1 MKGNMM
7 EWGLTIPQAISH
19 AEKYNFDGQLISREL
34 DGSIKKST
42 YGESIQRSKKLAN
55 ALNKLGITLHDTV
68 ATIAWNN
75 SRHFETYFGV
85 SGMGAILHTL
95 NPRYSPAQLVYILN
109 HAEDKVLIIDPTFI
123 PLVEGV
129 QDQLNFV
136 ETIIIAAEK
145 SSIPANNL
153 NNACSYDDLLEQE
166 STEYQWPELSEDT
179 SSALCYTSG
188 TTGNP
193 KGVLYSHRST
203 ILHAISIAGT
213 MGFHSSSAVLPVVPM
228 FHVNA
233 WGVPYSALINGFTL
247 VLPGHALDGESLYEL
262 VQQES
267 VDCLLGV
274 PTVWL
279 GLLQYLEGKGLK
291 MESVDQVLVGGSAAP
306 YAMIKAFDEQHDAFL
321 THGWGMTE
329 MSPLGTINTQ
339 TKKAMSLPTE
349 ERYQL
354 QTKQGYPMF
363 GVEIK
368 TVDDDDK
375 ELPRDGEASG
385 ALKVKGPW
393 IMHTYFK
400 AEGPAVDDEGWF
412 DTGDVATIHPDGC
425 MQIVD
430 RAKDVIKTGGEW
442 ISSIDLENAALTHE
456 NILEACVVG
465 VPHPKWDERPLLFLI
480 TKDGNEIDKQEIN
493 DFLLEK
499 VVKWWLPD
507 DIIFVKELPHGATG
521 KLLKVDLR
529 EEYKEHLTG
538 EIICCTL

>member
-7 EWGLTIPQAISH
+7 EWDLTIPQAISH

-34 DGSIKKST
+34 DGSIKKTT

-129 QDQLNFV
+129 QDQLNFL

-145 SSIPANNL
+145 SAIPANNL

-166 STEYQWPELSEDT
+166 SSEYQWPELSEDT

-393 IMHTYFK
+393 IMHTYYK
-400 AEGPAVDDEGWF
+400 ADGPAVDDEGWF

-442 ISSIDLENAALTHE
+442 ISSIDLENAALTHD

-480 TKDGNEIDKQEIN
+480 TKDGNEIGKQEIN

-529 EEYKEHLTG
+529 EEYKEHLM
-538 EIICCTL
+538 EK

>member
-1 MKGNMM
+1 MNGNMM
-7 EWGLTIPQAISH
+7 GWDLTISQAISH
-19 AEKYNFDGQLISREL
+19 AEKYNFDGKLISREL
-34 DGSIKKST
+34 DGSIKKTT
-42 YGESIQRSKKLAN
+42 YGESIKRSKKLAN
-55 ALNKLGITLHDTV
+55 ALNKLGINLHDRV

-95 NPRYSPAQLVYILN
+95 NPRYSPAQLIYILN

-129 QDQLNFV
+129 QDQLKFLEV
-136 ETIIIAAEK
+136 IIIAAEK
-145 SSIPANNL
+145 SSIPDNNL
-153 NNACSYDDLLEQE
+153 NNSFSYDDLLEQE
-166 STEYQWPELSEDT
+166 SSEYQWPELTEDT

-213 MGFHSSSAVLPVVPM
+213 MGFDSSSAVLPVVPM

-267 VDCLLGV
+267 VDALLGV

-291 MESVDQVLVGGSAAP
+291 MESVNQVLVGGSAAP

-368 TVDDDDK
+368 TVDDNNE

-400 AEGPAVDDEGWF
+400 AEEPAVDDEGWF

-442 ISSIDLENAALTHE
+442 ISSIDLENAVLTHE

-480 TKDGNEIDKQEIN
+480 TKDGNSIDKKEIN

-521 KLLKVDLR
+521 KLLKVELR
-529 EEYKEHLTG
+529 EQYKDHLM
-538 EIICCTL
+538 EK

>member
-42 YGESIQRSKKLAN
+42 YGKSIQRSKKLAN

-153 NNACSYDDLLEQE
+153 NNSCSYDDLLDQE
-166 STEYQWPELSEDT
+166 SSEYQWPELREDT

-368 TVDDDDK
+368 TVDDNDK

-529 EEYKEHLTG
+529 EEYKEHLM
-538 EIICCTL
+538 EK

>member
-7 EWGLTIPQAISH
+7 EWDLTIPQAISH

-34 DGSIKKST
+34 DGSIKKTT

-136 ETIIIAAEK
+136 KTIIIAAEK
-145 SSIPANNL
+145 SAIPANNL

-166 STEYQWPELSEDT
+166 STEYQWPKLSEDT

-339 TKKAMSLPTE
+339 TKKAMSLPIE

-368 TVDDDDK
+368 TVDDDGK

-400 AEGPAVDDEGWF
+400 AEGPAVDDQGWF

-480 TKDGNEIDKQEIN
+480 TKDGNQIDKQEIN

-529 EEYKEHLTG
+529 EEYKEHLM
-538 EIICCTL
+538 EK

>member
-1 MKGNMM
+1 MNGNMM
-7 EWGLTIPQAISH
+7 GWDLTIPQAISH
-19 AEKYNFDGQLISREL
+19 AEKYNYDGKLISREL
-34 DGSIKKST
+34 DGSINETT
-42 YGESIQRSKKLAN
+42 YGESIKRSKKLAN
-55 ALNKLGITLHDTV
+55 ALSKLGINLHDRV
-68 ATIAWNN
+68 ATISWNN

-85 SGMGAILHTL
+85 SGMGAVLHTL

-145 SSIPANNL
+145 SSIPDNSL
-153 NNACSYDDLLEQE
+153 NNSCSYDDLLEQE
-166 STEYQWPELSEDT
+166 SIEYQWPDLSEDT

-213 MGFHSSSAVLPVVPM
+213 MGFESSSAVLPVVPM

-262 VQQES
+262 VQKES

-291 MESVDQVLVGGSAAP
+291 MESVNQVLVGGSAAP

-368 TVDDDDK
+368 TVDDK
-375 ELPRDGEASG
+375 NEELPRDGEASG

-393 IMHTYFK
+393 IMHTYYK
-400 AEGPAVDDEGWF
+400 ADEPAVDDEGWF

-480 TKDGNEIDKQEIN
+480 TKDGNEIEKQEIN

-529 EEYKEHLTG
+529 EKYKEHLM
-538 EIICCTL
+538 EK

>member
-1 MKGNMM
+1 MNGNMM
-7 EWGLTIPQAISH
+7 GWDLTIPQAISH
-19 AEKYNFDGQLISREL
+19 AEKYNYDGKLISREL
-34 DGSIKKST
+34 DGSIKETT
-42 YGESIQRSKKLAN
+42 YGESIKRSKKLAN
-55 ALNKLGITLHDTV
+55 ALSKLGINLHDRV

-85 SGMGAILHTL
+85 SGMGAVLHTL

-123 PLVEGV
+123 SLVEGV

-145 SSIPANNL
+145 SSIPDNSL
-153 NNACSYDDLLEQE
+153 NNSCSYDDLLEQE
-166 STEYQWPELSEDT
+166 SSEYQWPDLSEDT

-213 MGFHSSSAVLPVVPM
+213 MGFESSSAVLPVVPM

-262 VQQES
+262 VQKEY

-291 MESVDQVLVGGSAAP
+291 MESVNQVLVGGSAAP

-368 TVDDDDK
+368 TVDDNNE

-393 IMHTYFK
+393 IMHTYYK
-400 AEGPAVDDEGWF
+400 ADEPAADDEGWF

-480 TKDGNEIDKQEIN
+480 TKDGNEIEKQEIN

-529 EEYKEHLTG
+529 EKYKEHLM
-538 EIICCTL
+538 EK

>member
-7 EWGLTIPQAISH
+7 GWDLTIPQAISH
-19 AEKYNFDGQLISREL
+19 AEKYNFDGKLISREL
-34 DGSIKKST
+34 DGSIKKTT
-42 YGESIQRSKKLAN
+42 YGESIKRSKKLAN
-55 ALNKLGITLHDTV
+55 ALNKLGINLHDTV

-123 PLVEGV
+123 QLVEGV

-136 ETIIIAAEK
+136 EIIIIAAEK
-145 SSIPANNL
+145 SSIPDNKL
-153 NNACSYDDLLEQE
+153 NNSFSYDDLIEQE
-166 STEYQWPELSEDT
+166 SSEYKWPELSENT

-213 MGFHSSSAVLPVVPM
+213 MGFDSSSAVLPVVPM

-279 GLLQYLEGKGLK
+279 GLLQYLEGKELK
-291 MESVDQVLVGGSAAP
+291 MESVNQVLVGGSAAP

-368 TVDDDDK
+368 TVDDKND
-375 ELPRDGEASG
+375 ELPRDGKASG

-400 AEGPAVDDEGWF
+400 AEAPAVDNEGWF

-465 VPHPKWDERPLLFLI
+465 VPHPKWDERLLLFLI
-480 TKDGNEIDKQEIN
+480 TKDGNEIPKQEIN

-538 EIICCTL
+538 N

>member
-42 YGESIQRSKKLAN
+42 YGQSIQRSKKLAN

-145 SSIPANNL
+145 SAIPENNL

-166 STEYQWPELSEDT
+166 SSEYQWPELSEDT

-339 TKKAMSLPTE
+339 TKKAMSLPIE

-368 TVDDDDK
+368 TVDDDGK

-400 AEGPAVDDEGWF
+400 AEGPAVDDQGWF

-480 TKDGNEIDKQEIN
+480 TKDGNQIDKQEIN
-493 DFLLEK
+493 NFLLEK

-529 EEYKEHLTG
+529 EEYKEHLM
-538 EIICCTL
+538 EK

>member
-1 MKGNMM
+1 MNGNMM
-7 EWGLTIPQAISH
+7 GWDLTIPQAISH
-19 AEKYNFDGQLISREL
+19 AEKYNYDGKLISREL
-34 DGSIKKST
+34 DGSIKETT
-42 YGESIQRSKKLAN
+42 YGESIKRSKKLAN
-55 ALNKLGITLHDTV
+55 ALNKLGISLHDRV

-85 SGMGAILHTL
+85 SGMGAVLHTL

-136 ETIIIAAEK
+136 EVIIIAAEK
-145 SSIPANNL
+145 SSIPDNNL
-153 NNACSYDDLLEQE
+153 NNSCSYDDLLEQE
-166 STEYQWPELSEDT
+166 SSEYQWPELSEDT

-339 TKKAMSLPTE
+339 TKKAMSLPKE

-400 AEGPAVDDEGWF
+400 SEEPAVDGEGWF

-442 ISSIDLENAALTHE
+442 ISSIDLENAVLTHE

-480 TKDGNEIDKQEIN
+480 TKDGKSIDKKEIN

-521 KLLKVDLR
+521 KLLKVELR
-529 EEYKEHLTG
+529 EQYKDHLM
-538 EIICCTL
+538 EK

>member
-7 EWGLTIPQAISH
+7 EWDLTIPQAISH

-34 DGSIKKST
+34 DGSIKKTT

-153 NNACSYDDLLEQE
+153 NNSCSYDDLLEQE
-166 STEYQWPELSEDT
+166 SSEYQWPELSEDT

-480 TKDGNEIDKQEIN
+480 TKDGNQIDKQEIN

-529 EEYKEHLTG
+529 EEYKEHLM
-538 EIICCTL
+538 EK

>member
-7 EWGLTIPQAISH
+7 EWDLTIPQAISH

-34 DGSIKKST
+34 DGSIKKTT

-55 ALNKLGITLHDTV
+55 ALNKLGINLHDTV

-136 ETIIIAAEK
+136 EIIIIAAAK

-153 NNACSYDDLLEQE
+153 NNSCSYDDLLEQE
-166 STEYQWPELSEDT
+166 SSEYQWPVLSEDT

-368 TVDDDDK
+368 TVDDDNK

-480 TKDGNEIDKQEIN
+480 TKDGNQIDKQEIN

-529 EEYKEHLTG
+529 EEYKEHLM
-538 EIICCTL
+538 EK

>member
-1 MKGNMM
+1 MNGNMM
-7 EWGLTIPQAISH
+7 GWDLTIPQAISH
-19 AEKYNFDGQLISREL
+19 AEKYNYDGKLISREL
-34 DGSIKKST
+34 DGSIKETT
-42 YGESIQRSKKLAN
+42 YGESIKRSKKLAN
-55 ALNKLGITLHDTV
+55 ALNKLGISLHDRV

-85 SGMGAILHTL
+85 SGMGAVLHTL

-136 ETIIIAAEK
+136 EVIIIAAEK
-145 SSIPANNL
+145 SSIPDNNL
-153 NNACSYDDLLEQE
+153 NNSCSYDDLLEQE
-166 STEYQWPELSEDT
+166 SSEYQWPELSEDT

-339 TKKAMSLPTE
+339 TKKAMSLPKE

-400 AEGPAVDDEGWF
+400 AEEPAVDGEGWF

-442 ISSIDLENAALTHE
+442 ISSIDLENAVLTHE

-480 TKDGNEIDKQEIN
+480 TKDGKSIDKKEIN

-521 KLLKVDLR
+521 KLLKVELR
-529 EEYKEHLTG
+529 EQYKDHLM
-538 EIICCTL
+538 EK

>member
-7 EWGLTIPQAISH
+7 NWDLTIPQAILH
-19 AEKYNFDGQLISREL
+19 AEKYNFDGKLVSREL
-34 DGSIKKST
+34 DGTINSTT
-42 YGESIQRSKKLAN
+42 YGESIKRSKKLAN
-55 ALNKLGITLHDTV
+55 ALAKLGVNAHDRV

-75 SRHFETYFGV
+75 SRHFETYFAV

-95 NPRYSPAQLVYILN
+95 NPRYSPEQLIYILN
-109 HAEDKVLIIDPTFI
+109 HAEDEVLIVDPSFI
-123 PLVEGV
+123 PLVESV
-129 QDQLNFV
+129 QGKLDTV
-136 ETIIIAAEK
+136 SKIIIA
-145 SSIPANNL
+145 SSKDKIPENNL
-153 NNACSYDDLLEQE
+153 QNSLSYEELIQDE
-166 STEYQWPELSEDT
+166 SDQFDWPKVDENDAAS
-179 SSALCYTSG
+179 LCYTSG

-203 ILHAISIAGT
+203 ILHATSISGGL
-213 MGFHSSSAVLPVVPM
+213 GFNSSSSVLPVVPM

-233 WGVPYSALINGFTL
+233 WGVPYCALISGMTL

-262 VQQES
+262 VKQES
-267 VDCLLGV
+267 VDSMLGV

-279 GLLQYLEGKGLK
+279 GLLQYLEEKGLK
-291 MESVDQVLVGGSAAP
+291 LDTVDQVLVGGSAAP

-329 MSPLGTINTQ
+329 MSPLGTINSP
-339 TKKAMSLPTE
+339 TKKIMNLPKE
-349 ERYQL
+349 DRYQL
-354 QTKQGYPMF
+354 QTKQGYPLF

-368 TVDDDDK
+368 TVDDEDN

-400 AEGPAVDDEGWF
+400 AEGPAVDNEGWF

-456 NILEACVVG
+456 NVLEACVVG

-480 TKDGNEIDKQEIN
+480 TKDGNEMDKDEIN
-493 DFLLEK
+493 NFLLEK

-507 DIIFVKELPHGATG
+507 DIIFVEELPHGATG
-521 KLLKVDLR
+521 KLQKVELR
-529 EEYKEHLTG
+529 DEYKDHLM
-538 EIICCTL
+538 EK

>member
-42 YGESIQRSKKLAN
+42 YGQSIQRSKKLAN

-145 SSIPANNL
+145 SAIPENNL

-166 STEYQWPELSEDT
+166 SSEYQWPELNEDT

-339 TKKAMSLPTE
+339 TKKAMSLPIE

-368 TVDDDDK
+368 TVDDDGK
-375 ELPRDGEASG
+375 ELPRDGETSG

-400 AEGPAVDDEGWF
+400 ADGPAVDDQGWF

-480 TKDGNEIDKQEIN
+480 TKDGNQIDKQEIN

-529 EEYKEHLTG
+529 EEYKEHLM
-538 EIICCTL
+538 EK

>member
-1 MKGNMM
+1 MNGNMM
-7 EWGLTIPQAISH
+7 GWELTISQAISH
-19 AEKYNFDGQLISREL
+19 AEKYNFDGKLISREL
-34 DGSIKKST
+34 DGSIQKTT
-42 YGESIQRSKKLAN
+42 YGETIKRSKKLAN
-55 ALNKLGITLHDTV
+55 ALKRLGVNVHERV

-75 SRHFETYFGV
+75 SRHFETYFAV
-85 SGMGAILHTL
+85 SGMGAVLHTL

-123 PLVEGV
+123 PLVEAV
-129 QDQLNFV
+129 RDQLNFLEV
-136 ETIIIAAEK
+136 IIIAADK
-145 SSIPANNL
+145 DSIPENNL
-153 NNACSYDDLLEQE
+153 NNSYSYDEIIEQE
-166 STEYQWPELSEDT
+166 PSEYQWPELDENTAAS
-179 SSALCYTSG
+179 LCYTSG

-203 ILHAISIAGT
+203 ILHATAIAGALS
-213 MGFHSSSAVLPVVPM
+213 FNSSSAILPVVPM

-233 WGVPYSALINGFTL
+233 WGVPYAALINGFTL
-247 VLPGHALDGESLYEL
+247 VLPGHALDGKSLFEL
-262 VQQES
+262 IQQES
-267 VDCLLGV
+267 VDSLLGV

-279 GLLQYLEGKGLK
+279 GLLQYLEGKGLT
-291 MESVDQVLVGGSAAP
+291 MDSVNQVLVGGSAAP

-329 MSPLGTINTQ
+329 MSPLGTINAP
-339 TKKAMSLPTE
+339 TKKTLSLPTE

-354 QTKQGYPMF
+354 QTKQGYPLF

-368 TVDDDDK
+368 TVNDQND
-375 ELPRDGEASG
+375 ELPRDGETSG

-400 AEGPAVDDEGWF
+400 AEEPAVDSEGWF

-442 ISSIDLENAALTHE
+442 ISSIDLENAILTHE
-456 NILEACVVG
+456 NVLEACVVG

-480 TKDGNEIDKQEIN
+480 TKDGKSIDKKEIN

-521 KLLKVDLR
+521 KLLKVELR
-529 EEYKEHLTG
+529 EQYKDHLM
-538 EIICCTL
+538 EK

>member
-153 NNACSYDDLLEQE
+153 NNSCSYDDLLDQE
-166 STEYQWPELSEDT
+166 SSEYQWPQLSEDT

-529 EEYKEHLTG
+529 EEYKEHLM
-538 EIICCTL
+538 EK

>member
-7 EWGLTIPQAISH
+7 EWDLTIPQAISH

-34 DGSIKKST
+34 DGSIKKTT
-42 YGESIQRSKKLAN
+42 YGESIQRSKQLAN
-55 ALNKLGITLHDTV
+55 ALNKLGVTLHDTI

-129 QDQLNFV
+129 QDQLNFL

-145 SSIPANNL
+145 SAIPENNL
-153 NNACSYDDLLEQE
+153 NNACSYDDLLAQE
-166 STEYQWPELSEDT
+166 SSEYQWPELSEDT

-368 TVDDDDK
+368 TVDDDNK

-480 TKDGNEIDKQEIN
+480 TKDGNKINKQEIN

-529 EEYKEHLTG
+529 EEYKEHLL
-538 EIICCTL
+538 EK

>member
-1 MKGNMM
+1 MNGNMM
-7 EWGLTIPQAISH
+7 GWDLTIPQAISH
-19 AEKYNFDGQLISREL
+19 AEKYNYDGKLISREL
-34 DGSIKKST
+34 DGSIKETT
-42 YGESIQRSKKLAN
+42 YGESIKRSKKLAN
-55 ALNKLGITLHDTV
+55 ALSKLGINLHDRV

-85 SGMGAILHTL
+85 SGMGAVLHTL

-136 ETIIIAAEK
+136 EIIIIAAEK
-145 SSIPANNL
+145 SSIPDNSL
-153 NNACSYDDLLEQE
+153 NNSCSYDELLEQE
-166 STEYQWPELSEDT
+166 SSEYQWPDLSEDT

-213 MGFHSSSAVLPVVPM
+213 MGFESSSAVLPVVPM

-262 VQQES
+262 VQKEY

-291 MESVDQVLVGGSAAP
+291 MESVNQVLVGGSAAP

-368 TVDDDDK
+368 TVDDNNE

-393 IMHTYFK
+393 IMHTYYK
-400 AEGPAVDDEGWF
+400 ADEPAVDDEGWF

-480 TKDGNEIDKQEIN
+480 TKDGNEIEKQEIN

-529 EEYKEHLTG
+529 EKYKEHLM
-538 EIICCTL
+538 EK

>member
-7 EWGLTIPQAISH
+7 EWDLTIPQAISH

-34 DGSIKKST
+34 DGSIKKTT

-55 ALNKLGITLHDTV
+55 ALNKLGINLHDTV

-136 ETIIIAAEK
+136 EIIIIAAEK

-153 NNACSYDDLLEQE
+153 NNSCSYDDLLEQE
-166 STEYQWPELSEDT
+166 SSEYQWPVLSEDT

-368 TVDDDDK
+368 TVDDDNK

-480 TKDGNEIDKQEIN
+480 TKDGNQIDKQEIN

-529 EEYKEHLTG
+529 EEYKEHLM
-538 EIICCTL
+538 EK

>member
-7 EWGLTIPQAISH
+7 EWDLTIPQAISH

-34 DGSIKKST
+34 DGSIKKTT

-538 EIICCTL
+538 EIICYTL

>member
-493 DFLLEK
+493 NFLLEK

-529 EEYKEHLTG
+529 EEYKEHLM
-538 EIICCTL
+538 ER

>member
-1 MKGNMM
+1 MNGNMM
-7 EWGLTIPQAISH
+7 GWDLTISQAISH
-19 AEKYNFDGQLISREL
+19 AEKYHFDGKLISREL
-34 DGSIKKST
+34 DGSIQKTT
-42 YGESIQRSKKLAN
+42 YGETIKRSKKLAN
-55 ALNKLGITLHDTV
+55 ALKRLGVNVHERV

-75 SRHFETYFGV
+75 SRHFETYFAV
-85 SGMGAILHTL
+85 SGMGAVLHTL

-123 PLVEGV
+123 PLVEAV
-129 QDQLNFV
+129 RDQLNFLEV
-136 ETIIIAAEK
+136 IIIAADK
-145 SSIPANNL
+145 DSIPENNL
-153 NNACSYDDLLEQE
+153 NNSYSYDEIIEQE
-166 STEYQWPELSEDT
+166 PSEYQWPELDENTAAS
-179 SSALCYTSG
+179 LCYTSG

-203 ILHAISIAGT
+203 ILHATAIAGALS
-213 MGFHSSSAVLPVVPM
+213 FNSSSAILPVVPM

-233 WGVPYSALINGFTL
+233 WGVPYAALINGFTL
-247 VLPGHALDGESLYEL
+247 VLPGHALDGKSLFEL
-262 VQQES
+262 IQQES
-267 VDCLLGV
+267 VDSLLGV

-279 GLLQYLEGKGLK
+279 GLLQYLEGKGLT
-291 MESVDQVLVGGSAAP
+291 MDSVNQVLVGGSAAP

-329 MSPLGTINTQ
+329 MSPLGTINAP
-339 TKKAMSLPTE
+339 TKKTLSLPTE

-354 QTKQGYPMF
+354 QTKQGYPLF

-368 TVDDDDK
+368 TVNDQND
-375 ELPRDGEASG
+375 ELPRDGETSG

-400 AEGPAVDDEGWF
+400 AEEPAVDSEGWF

-442 ISSIDLENAALTHE
+442 ISSIDLENAILTHE
-456 NILEACVVG
+456 NVLEACVVG

-480 TKDGNEIDKQEIN
+480 TKDGKSIDKKEIN

-521 KLLKVDLR
+521 KLLKVELR
-529 EEYKEHLTG
+529 EQYKDHLM
-538 EIICCTL
+538 EK

>member
-1 MKGNMM
+1 MNGNMM
-7 EWGLTIPQAISH
+7 GWDLTIPQAISH
-19 AEKYNFDGQLISREL
+19 AEKYNYDGKLISREL
-34 DGSIKKST
+34 DGSIKETT
-42 YGESIQRSKKLAN
+42 YGESIKRSKKLAN
-55 ALNKLGITLHDTV
+55 ALSKLGINLHDRV

-85 SGMGAILHTL
+85 SGMGAVLHTL

-145 SSIPANNL
+145 SSIPDNSL
-153 NNACSYDDLLEQE
+153 NNSCSYDDLLEQE
-166 STEYQWPELSEDT
+166 SIEYQWPDLSEDT

-213 MGFHSSSAVLPVVPM
+213 MGFESSSAVLPVVPM

-262 VQQES
+262 VQKES

-291 MESVDQVLVGGSAAP
+291 MESVNQVLVGGSAAP

-368 TVDDDDK
+368 TVDDK
-375 ELPRDGEASG
+375 NEELPRDGEASG

-393 IMHTYFK
+393 IMHTYYK
-400 AEGPAVDDEGWF
+400 ADEPAVDDEGWF

-480 TKDGNEIDKQEIN
+480 TKDGNEIEKQEIK

-529 EEYKEHLTG
+529 EKYKEHLM
-538 EIICCTL
+538 EK

>member
-1 MKGNMM
+1 MNGNMM
-7 EWGLTIPQAISH
+7 GWDLTIPQAISH
-19 AEKYNFDGQLISREL
+19 AEKYNFDGKLISREL
-34 DGSIKKST
+34 DGSIKKTT

-55 ALNKLGITLHDTV
+55 ALNKLGINLHDTV

-123 PLVEGV
+123 SLVEGV

-136 ETIIIAAEK
+136 EIIIIAAEK
-145 SSIPANNL
+145 SSIPDNKL
-153 NNACSYDDLLEQE
+153 NNSFSYDDLLEQE
-166 STEYQWPELSEDT
+166 SSEYQWPELSEDT
-179 SSALCYTSG
+179 ASALCYTSG

-339 TKKAMSLPTE
+339 TKKAMSLPIE

-368 TVDDDDK
+368 TVDDDGK

-480 TKDGNEIDKQEIN
+480 TKDGNEIPKQEIN

-538 EIICCTL
+538 N

>member
-1 MKGNMM
+1 MNGNMM
-7 EWGLTIPQAISH
+7 GWDLTIPQAISH
-19 AEKYNFDGQLISREL
+19 AEKYNYDGKLISREL
-34 DGSIKKST
+34 DGSIKETT
-42 YGESIQRSKKLAN
+42 YGESIKRSKKLAN
-55 ALNKLGITLHDTV
+55 ALNKLGINLHDRV

-85 SGMGAILHTL
+85 SGMGAVLHTL

-136 ETIIIAAEK
+136 EVIIIAAEK
-145 SSIPANNL
+145 SSIPDNNL

-166 STEYQWPELSEDT
+166 SSEYQWPQLSEDT

-213 MGFHSSSAVLPVVPM
+213 MGFESSSAVLPVVPM

-247 VLPGHALDGESLYEL
+247 VLPGQALDGESLYEL

-291 MESVDQVLVGGSAAP
+291 MESVNQVLVGGSAAP

-339 TKKAMSLPTE
+339 TKKAMSLPIE

-368 TVDDDDK
+368 TVDDSNE

-393 IMHTYFK
+393 IMHTYYK
-400 AEGPAVDDEGWF
+400 AEEPAVDDEGWF

-442 ISSIDLENAALTHE
+442 ISSIDLENAVLTHQ
-456 NILEACVVG
+456 NVAEACVVG

-480 TKDGNEIDKQEIN
+480 TKDGNEIDKKEIN

-507 DIIFVKELPHGATG
+507 DIIFVRELPHGATG
-521 KLLKVDLR
+521 KLLKVELR
-529 EEYKEHLTG
+529 EEYKEHLM
-538 EIICCTL
+538 EK

>member
-480 TKDGNEIDKQEIN
+480 TKDGNEIPKQEIN

-538 EIICCTL
+538 N

>member
-1 MKGNMM
+1 MNGNMM
-7 EWGLTIPQAISH
+7 GWDLTIPQAISH
-19 AEKYNFDGQLISREL
+19 AEKYNYDGKLISREL
-34 DGSIKKST
+34 DGSIKETT
-42 YGESIQRSKKLAN
+42 YGESIKRSKKLAN
-55 ALNKLGITLHDTV
+55 ALNKLGINLHDRV

-145 SSIPANNL
+145 SAIPENNL

-166 STEYQWPELSEDT
+166 SSEYQWPELNEDT

-339 TKKAMSLPTE
+339 TKKAMSLPIE

-368 TVDDDDK
+368 TVDDDGK

-400 AEGPAVDDEGWF
+400 AEGPAVDDQGWF

-480 TKDGNEIDKQEIN
+480 TKDGNQIDKQEIN

-529 EEYKEHLTG
+529 EEYKEHLM
-538 EIICCTL
+538 EK

>member
-7 EWGLTIPQAISH
+7 EWDLTIPQAISH

-34 DGSIKKST
+34 DGSIKKTT

-55 ALNKLGITLHDTV
+55 ALNKLGINLHDTV

-136 ETIIIAAEK
+136 KTIIIAAEK
-145 SSIPANNL
+145 SAIPANNL

-166 STEYQWPELSEDT
+166 STEYQWPKLSEDT

-393 IMHTYFK
+393 IMHTYYK
-400 AEGPAVDDEGWF
+400 ADGPAVDDEGWF

-480 TKDGNEIDKQEIN
+480 TKDGNQIDKQEIN

-529 EEYKEHLTG
+529 EEYKEHLM
-538 EIICCTL
+538 EK

>member
-1 MKGNMM
+1 MNGNMM
-7 EWGLTIPQAISH
+7 GWDLTIPQAISH
-19 AEKYNFDGQLISREL
+19 AEKYNFDGKLISREL
-34 DGSIKKST
+34 DGSIKKTT
-42 YGESIQRSKKLAN
+42 YGESIKRSKKLAN
-55 ALNKLGITLHDTV
+55 ALNKLGVNLHDTV

-145 SSIPANNL
+145 SSIPNNNL
-153 NNACSYDDLLEQE
+153 NNSYSYDDLIEQE
-166 STEYQWPELSEDT
+166 SSEYQWPQLTEDT
-179 SSALCYTSG
+179 PSALCYTSG

-213 MGFHSSSAVLPVVPM
+213 MGFDSSSAVLPVVPM

-291 MESVDQVLVGGSAAP
+291 MESVNQVLVGGSAAP

-368 TVDDDDK
+368 TVDDKND
-375 ELPRDGEASG
+375 ELPRDGKASG

-393 IMHTYFK
+393 IMHTYYK
-400 AEGPAVDDEGWF
+400 ADGPAVDDEGWF

-480 TKDGNEIDKQEIN
+480 TKDGNEIPKQEIN

-529 EEYKEHLTG
+529 EEYKEHLMG
-538 EIICCTL
+538 N

>member
-145 SSIPANNL
+145 SSIPANSL

-213 MGFHSSSAVLPVVPM
+213 MGFHSSSVVLPVVPM

-529 EEYKEHLTG
+529 EEYKEHLM
-538 EIICCTL
+538 EK

>member
-1 MKGNMM
+1 MNGNMM
-7 EWGLTIPQAISH
+7 GWDLTIPQAISH
-19 AEKYNFDGQLISREL
+19 AEKYNFDGKLISREL
-34 DGSIKKST
+34 DGSIKKTT

-55 ALNKLGITLHDTV
+55 ALKKLGINLHDTV

-136 ETIIIAAEK
+136 EVIIIAAEK

-153 NNACSYDDLLEQE
+153 NNSCSYDDLLEQE
-166 STEYQWPELSEDT
+166 SSEYQWPVLREDT

-368 TVDDDDK
+368 TVDDDGK

-480 TKDGNEIDKQEIN
+480 TKDGNEIPKQEIN

-538 EIICCTL
+538 N

>member
-1 MKGNMM
+1 MNGNMM
-7 EWGLTIPQAISH
+7 GWDLTIPQAISH
-19 AEKYNFDGQLISREL
+19 AEKYNFDGKLISREL
-34 DGSIKKST
+34 DGSIKKTT

-55 ALNKLGITLHDTV
+55 ALNKLGINLHDTV

-136 ETIIIAAEK
+136 EIIIIAAEK
-145 SSIPANNL
+145 SSIPDNKL
-153 NNACSYDDLLEQE
+153 NNSFSYDDLIEQE
-166 STEYQWPELSEDT
+166 SSEYQWPELTEDT

-291 MESVDQVLVGGSAAP
+291 MESVNQVLVGGSAAP

-339 TKKAMSLPTE
+339 TKKAMSLPIE

-368 TVDDDDK
+368 TVDDKNK
-375 ELPRDGEASG
+375 ELPRDGKASG

-400 AEGPAVDDEGWF
+400 AEEPAVDGEGWF

-480 TKDGNEIDKQEIN
+480 TKDGNEIPKQEIN

-538 EIICCTL
+538 N

>member
-1 MKGNMM
+1 MNGNMM
-7 EWGLTIPQAISH
+7 GWDLTIPQAISH
-19 AEKYNFDGQLISREL
+19 AEKYNYDGKLISREL
-34 DGSIKKST
+34 DGSIRKTT
-42 YGESIQRSKKLAN
+42 YGESIKRSKKLAN
-55 ALNKLGITLHDTV
+55 ALNKLGINLHDRV

-129 QDQLNFV
+129 QDQLKFIEV
-136 ETIIIAAEK
+136 IIIAAEK
-145 SSIPANNL
+145 SSIPDNNL
-153 NNACSYDDLLEQE
+153 NNSCSYDDLLEKE
-166 STEYQWPELSEDT
+166 SSEYQWPELTEDT

-213 MGFHSSSAVLPVVPM
+213 MGFHASSAVLPVVPM

-291 MESVDQVLVGGSAAP
+291 LESVNQVLVGGSAAP
-306 YAMIKAFDEQHDAFL
+306 YAMIKAFDKQHDAFL

-368 TVDDDDK
+368 TVNDK
-375 ELPRDGEASG
+375 NQELPRDGEASG

-393 IMHTYFK
+393 IMHTYYK
-400 AEGPAVDDEGWF
+400 AEGPAVDEEGWF

-442 ISSIDLENAALTHE
+442 ISSIDLENAVLTHE
-456 NILEACVVG
+456 NVLEACVVG

-480 TKDGNEIDKQEIN
+480 TKDGNEIDKKEIN

-521 KLLKVDLR
+521 KLLKVELR
-529 EEYKEHLTG
+529 EEYKEHLM
-538 EIICCTL
+538 EK